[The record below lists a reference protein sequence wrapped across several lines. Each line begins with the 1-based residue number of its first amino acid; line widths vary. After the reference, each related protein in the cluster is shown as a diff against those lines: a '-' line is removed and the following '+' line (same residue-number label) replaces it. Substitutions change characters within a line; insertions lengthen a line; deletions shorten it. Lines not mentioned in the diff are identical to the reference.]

1 MASTTSVKNYKVPST
16 SKISVDKLLRVG
28 FYDLEKTIGKGNFA
42 VVKLASNI
50 VTKSKVAVK
59 IIDKTC
65 LNEEYLAKTYREIS
79 ILKTLRHPHITRLY
93 EVMQSE
99 TMIYLVTEYACQGEI
114 FDHLVENGRMKEPEA
129 ARVFTQL
136 VSAVQYCH
144 SKGVVH
150 RDLKA
155 ENVLLDK
162 DMNIKLADFGFS
174 NRYKEGN
181 PLTTWCGSP
190 PYAAPEV
197 FQGLEYDGPKADIW
211 SLGVVLYALVCGAL
225 PFDGKTLLELKS
237 RVVTGKFRIP
247 YFMSQDCEHLIRN
260 MLVVE
265 PDRRYTL
272 KQIIKHRWLSEWINE
287 IEQQCYETT
296 HSYVSPSNPL
306 MRSNSNCSLDANS
319 TNTCTAVPNLDTV
332 VMSHMLQLSG
342 LTADKIAQSVHE
354 NRFDNIYAIYHLLYD
369 KLQQKRREYE
379 RLQQH
384 AKRVRS
390 RTSIT
395 TGIVDRSDTL
405 HSQDLVDRL
414 SPLSNTNATQSTLD
428 YQWSDVSGDLEK
440 FSDIELECLQRQNE
454 LQNPNQ
460 NANLAQGA
468 NSNNGNT
475 RRHTVGP
482 GDVAHEQA
490 LADPNVVP
498 LNFKCEP
505 QNKEQQSGTYPPI
518 NLPMLQNQPLHYL
531 TIKDQ
536 HLLKPPLAMGASS
549 FNRRAS
555 DGGANLP
562 YCFTTMQHQAQSQAA
577 TENPYYIDPQTTT
590 NISVAGQE
598 SYITAVAEP
607 MKADNVAVN
616 SNEEGTEDIQRYMQM
631 RGCAKRHT
639 VGCTEDLTGTHHT
652 SDQQSTMP
660 RLPGTAPSGV
670 MNSTAGGGGLRTRR
684 TGLLTVTERPP
695 VISPELIREVET
707 RMNRNYLPPALKM
720 QQRNNS
726 GGLSQ
731 SPPTSGGG
739 HHNSLYIGG
748 SHYNASSTNSS
759 SYPTAGNNSSVTP
772 SAATAALCNQ
782 SPLSLGST
790 TTSQTAQTAAAV
802 ITGYA
807 SNRRIYGRACKLPPV
822 QEVGRYSPVRR
833 ASEGSKTQFQGPLQ
847 ECQYL
852 QKGIAQRNFLCAP
865 SPPLLENSISLPGS
879 PLHGKPSI
887 TCHNMLRRSGVCGVS
902 TAQSIVAA
910 KQDVELTADA
920 LKNLMPTLDQLVK
933 EQRLSVERANKI
945 IADRLMPLV
954 LANYL
959 GLTTMSSGHEY
970 LQPQQ
975 MFSFS
980 VSPLSLPNS
989 TSNSNNQMVT
999 PAVSGPLLQQLNTN
1013 IGTNVPAALASQTPV
1028 MGLHSK
1034 QLLGGAAYQLPQY
1047 ATPGSIYS
1055 ANSSACPSP
1064 IYGSFSGSSSPNAYL
1079 TGTNSAN
1086 GGGGSSPL
1094 HQITKGISYLS
1105 TGGGGSITRG
1115 TSIVSEIT
1123 AVHNQPLDL
1132 SMDISSPEDSET
1144 PQGSVTPQNWFNP
1157 ASAYYDIKPLNLSP
1171 AQPVRVVTTP
1181 PTSPNL
1187 CIIQEENSHGQMC
1200 HTISTGTPYA
1210 GCTGGITPTPTTGN
1224 VSGDSSPT
1232 PNQPSHPQICLTD
1245 VQGSEITLVALSPEN
1260 SRDSDIDAAELQTT
1274 PLMSLQGL
1282 IITEPSLDMPSI
1294 TRGIGRKTSLE
1305 SEQHG
1310 TTHTQTGE
1318 GNRRGSDKSLGFSD
1332 DSLSNDSNNLSPCQE
1347 PSASSGFKSD
1357 SHSEIGDP
1365 TEGHLTPDSLSEL
1378 RRMSD
1383 EMCYE
1388 VPLPHECSNLETSRI
1403 LEIVKQTIDSTMPPK
1418 GFILHKRQTN
1428 EAMDGTSVESAIN
1441 GSRPDTRL
1449 SIASDSSH
1457 VCSVM
1462 DTGQALTNL
1471 SLEYSGGLQIEVQVC
1486 EGRSRDNQIAG
1497 KGIKL
1502 RRISGDQ
1509 FEYGKL
1515 CQQLISNLSMQ
1526 QVAG

>member
-1 MASTTSVKNYKVPST
+1 
-16 SKISVDKLLRVG
+16 
-28 FYDLEKTIGKGNFA
+28 
-42 VVKLASNI
+42 
-50 VTKSKVAVK
+50 
-59 IIDKTC
+59 
-65 LNEEYLAKTYREIS
+65 
-79 ILKTLRHPHITRLY
+79 
-93 EVMQSE
+93 
-99 TMIYLVTEYACQGEI
+99 
-114 FDHLVENGRMKEPEA
+114 
-129 ARVFTQL
+129 
-136 VSAVQYCH
+136 
-144 SKGVVH
+144 
-150 RDLKA
+150 
-155 ENVLLDK
+155 
-162 DMNIKLADFGFS
+162 
-174 NRYKEGN
+174 
-181 PLTTWCGSP
+181 
-190 PYAAPEV
+190 
-197 FQGLEYDGPKADIW
+197 
-211 SLGVVLYALVCGAL
+211 
-225 PFDGKTLLELKS
+225 
-237 RVVTGKFRIP
+237 
-247 YFMSQDCEHLIRN
+247 
-260 MLVVE
+260 
-265 PDRRYTL
+265 
-272 KQIIKHRWLSEWINE
+272 
-287 IEQQCYETT
+287 
-296 HSYVSPSNPL
+296 
-306 MRSNSNCSLDANS
+306 
-319 TNTCTAVPNLDTV
+319 
-332 VMSHMLQLSG
+332 
-342 LTADKIAQSVHE
+342 
-354 NRFDNIYAIYHLLYD
+354 
-369 KLQQKRREYE
+369 
-379 RLQQH
+379 
-384 AKRVRS
+384 
-390 RTSIT
+390 
-395 TGIVDRSDTL
+395 
-405 HSQDLVDRL
+405 
-414 SPLSNTNATQSTLD
+414 
-428 YQWSDVSGDLEK
+428 
-440 FSDIELECLQRQNE
+440 
-454 LQNPNQ
+454 
-460 NANLAQGA
+460 
-468 NSNNGNT
+468 
-475 RRHTVGP
+475 
-482 GDVAHEQA
+482 
-490 LADPNVVP
+490 
-498 LNFKCEP
+498 
-505 QNKEQQSGTYPPI
+505 
-518 NLPMLQNQPLHYL
+518 
-531 TIKDQ
+531 
-536 HLLKPPLAMGASS
+536 
-549 FNRRAS
+549 
-555 DGGANLP
+555 
-562 YCFTTMQHQAQSQAA
+562 
-577 TENPYYIDPQTTT
+577 
-590 NISVAGQE
+590 
-598 SYITAVAEP
+598 
-607 MKADNVAVN
+607 
-616 SNEEGTEDIQRYMQM
+616 
-631 RGCAKRHT
+631 
-639 VGCTEDLTGTHHT
+639 
-652 SDQQSTMP
+652 
-660 RLPGTAPSGV
+660 
-670 MNSTAGGGGLRTRR
+670 
-684 TGLLTVTERPP
+684 
-695 VISPELIREVET
+695 
-707 RMNRNYLPPALKM
+707 
-720 QQRNNS
+720 
-726 GGLSQ
+726 
-731 SPPTSGGG
+731 
-739 HHNSLYIGG
+739 
-748 SHYNASSTNSS
+748 
-759 SYPTAGNNSSVTP
+759 
-772 SAATAALCNQ
+772 
-782 SPLSLGST
+782 
-790 TTSQTAQTAAAV
+790 
-802 ITGYA
+802 
-807 SNRRIYGRACKLPPV
+807 
-822 QEVGRYSPVRR
+822 
-833 ASEGSKTQFQGPLQ
+833 
-847 ECQYL
+847 
-852 QKGIAQRNFLCAP
+852 
-865 SPPLLENSISLPGS
+865 
-879 PLHGKPSI
+879 
-887 TCHNMLRRSGVCGVS
+887 MLRRSGVCGVS
-902 TAQSIVAA
+902 TAQPIVAA

-1013 IGTNVPAALASQTPV
+1013 IGSNVPAALASQTPV

-1157 ASAYYDIKPLNLSP
+1157 ASAYYDIKPLNLSL

-1305 SEQHG
+1305 SEQHS

-1403 LEIVKQTIDSTMPPK
+1403 LEIVKQTIDSTMSPK

-1457 VCSVM
+1457 FCSVM